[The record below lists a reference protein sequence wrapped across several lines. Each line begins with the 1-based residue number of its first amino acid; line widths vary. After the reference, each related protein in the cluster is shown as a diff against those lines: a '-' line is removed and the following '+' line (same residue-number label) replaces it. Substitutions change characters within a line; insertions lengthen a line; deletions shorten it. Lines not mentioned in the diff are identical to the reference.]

1 MDGFDG
7 LRMVGLVLMLV
18 ILFCCAIFMVTA
30 VVVFF
35 KMAIEDYLWERN
47 YRKQRFTQDPDQ
59 YLTYFSIRDNFKRPY
74 EEEQRVPTKRKV

>member
-7 LRMVGLVLMLV
+7 LRVVGLVLMLV
-18 ILFCCAIFMVTA
+18 ILFCFAILMVAA

-47 YRKQRFTQDPDQ
+47 YRKERE
-59 YLTYFSIRDNFKRPY
+59 RW
-74 EEEQRVPTKRKV
+74 EEQGW